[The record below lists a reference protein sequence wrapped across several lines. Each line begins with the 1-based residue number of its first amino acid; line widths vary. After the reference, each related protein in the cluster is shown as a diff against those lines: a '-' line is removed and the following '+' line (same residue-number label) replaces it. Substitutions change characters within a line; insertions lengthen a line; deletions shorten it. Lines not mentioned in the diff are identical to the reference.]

1 MTFLLLASAISLSA
15 ISAYYSIVGLMA
27 IFSAAKVPIAIM
39 GSCLEFAKIVLAFWL
54 KLNWKTTPGLLK
66 TYFVSSILVLMLI
79 TSAGIFGFL
88 SRAHSDQ
95 GLEVS
100 NVAIKLQEIDRQ
112 IAIEKR
118 NIDDATK
125 VIAQLDQAV
134 QSLLEANR
142 VRGSNGSIAVRKS
155 QNEERQALSN
165 TIATANANIGKLQE
179 ERIPLLKQQ
188 TSLEAEVGPI
198 KYVASLFYD
207 TTDKAMLEK
216 AVIFLILMFVFTF
229 DPLAILMF
237 VAVAHSLKKEPPA
250 QKEITQPTPE
260 VVHEEKK
267 EPIFEKTMHV
277 KTIED
282 VFESKDELVITPS
295 KQAKQMNNSKTMGV
309 HTVIKV
315 EDSIEIKKN

>member
-1 MTFLLLASAISLSA
+1 
-15 ISAYYSIVGLMA
+15 
-27 IFSAAKVPIAIM
+27 M
-39 GSCLEFAKIVLAFWL
+39 GTCLEFAKIVLAFWL

-118 NIDDATK
+118 NIDDSTK

-142 VRGSNGSIAVRKS
+142 VRGSNGSIAVKKS
-155 QNEERQALSN
+155 QNEERQNLSN

-237 VAVAHSLKKEPPA
+237 VAVAHSFKTK
-250 QKEITQPTPE
+250 QQ
-260 VVHEEKK
+260 VVHNENILQREEKVEPVLDIK
-267 EPIFEKTMHV
+267 ERPKKGST
-277 KTIED
+277 
-282 VFESKDELVITPS
+282 
-295 KQAKQMNNSKTMGV
+295 KTMGV
-309 HTVIKV
+309 DTEIRVV
-315 EDSIEIKKN
+315 DSIRVEKS